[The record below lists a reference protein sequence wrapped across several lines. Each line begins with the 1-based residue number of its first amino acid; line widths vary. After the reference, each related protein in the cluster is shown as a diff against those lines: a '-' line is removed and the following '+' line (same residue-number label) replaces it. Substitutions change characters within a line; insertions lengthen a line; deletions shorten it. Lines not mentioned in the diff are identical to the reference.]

1 MQESLLDVTKVHVT
15 ITDMKYGDGQ
25 MFSEVYVH
33 PEHNFKINH
42 AKFIGRVE
50 KIAYKWL
57 YTRSPSLT
65 ETWLG
70 GKLTSENQHRVFY
83 L

>member
-1 MQESLLDVTKVHVT
+1 
-15 ITDMKYGDGQ
+15 MKYGDGQ

-65 ETWLG
+65 ET
-70 GKLTSENQHRVFY
+70 
-83 L
+83 